1 MTKKDIICSYDGE
14 KGDNC
19 DCGCS
24 MTMTKGILKIDDQKG
39 FFEAM
44 LEIEDRILSIGH
56 FDIYQ
61 INNRYG
67 LFIGFNPVT
76 EQIDGEKNINKNLQ
90 DTVNTA
96 LMHLGLI

>member
-1 MTKKDIICSYDGE
+1 
-14 KGDNC
+14 
-19 DCGCS
+19 
-24 MTMTKGILKIDDQKG
+24 MTKGILKIDDQET
-39 FFEAM
+39 FFETM
-44 LEIEDRILSIGH
+44 LEVEDRILSIGH
-56 FDIYQ
+56 FAIYQ

-76 EQIDGEKNINKNLQ
+76 EQIAGEKNINKNLQ

>member
-1 MTKKDIICSYDGE
+1 
-14 KGDNC
+14 
-19 DCGCS
+19 
-24 MTMTKGILKIDDQKG
+24 MTKGILKIDDQET
-39 FFEAM
+39 FFETM
-44 LEIEDRILSIGH
+44 LEVEDKVLSIGH

-96 LMHLGLI
+96 LMHLGLIHS